1 MRIPQNPGLG
11 ERSDDDDPQNPG
23 LGERSNLLG
32 EVSRDMGIGTHP
44 GIRKLVRIPQNPG
57 LGERS
62 NLLGEA
68 SRDTGIGAHPEIGKL
83 GGIGCASQDWVRI
96 SQNPGMARIPG
107 FGNWQASWDSARIPG
122 FGTWQLNN
130 SCGY

>member
-1 MRIPQNPGLG
+1 VRIPQNPGLG

-68 SRDTGIGAHPEIGKL
+68 SRDTGIGAHPGLIVRRLSRVCVSKTINNKITIQL
-83 GGIGCASQDWVRI
+83 YSTKKIHPGILSRKKNSI
-96 SQNPGMARIPG
+96 QNIDPAIH
-107 FGNWQASWDSARIPG
+107 N
-122 FGTWQLNN
+122 L
-130 SCGY
+130 